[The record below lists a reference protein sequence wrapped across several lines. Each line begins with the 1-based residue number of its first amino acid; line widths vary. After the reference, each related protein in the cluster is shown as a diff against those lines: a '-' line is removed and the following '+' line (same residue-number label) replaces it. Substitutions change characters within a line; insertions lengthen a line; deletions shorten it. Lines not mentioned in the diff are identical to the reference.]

1 MSGPSIRSK
10 KLRLRRR
17 REDPLGTRSLSSPPS
32 LFARLPPSV
41 VDALS
46 RDTPYASGRNPP
58 VEFLP
63 LSVRFEDGVTIYVSY
78 NGGDVSESE
87 GKIDL

>member
-1 MSGPSIRSK
+1 M
-10 KLRLRRR
+10 
-17 REDPLGTRSLSSPPS
+17 GTRSLSSPPS

-46 RDTPYASGRNPP
+46 RDTPYASGRNP